1 MRTGLGRAS
10 DFPGQFVH
18 LSQLLTTCVYIHPHL
33 FLFSSANILTLSEGN
48 PEVMPHRKPW
58 CYRCPSVGRWETTTE
73 NIEQNK
79 PTLRGVCIS
88 HRYIGT
94 YVCDSWWLST
104 WTNLQIGWRVW
115 KAGIKEAVSLCQRL
129 ERLEGLQR
137 GYWRDQKI
145 QVKYCGAWG
154 STERPICTCCLCVR
168 QLEPRGSRGQLLGR
182 LSV

>member
-1 MRTGLGRAS
+1 MYVIQCIAFELLLGFSCVNFVFFQKGSAYLPDFFYLLSWANYILLHLFYTQMRTGLGRAS

-94 YVCDSWWLST
+94 YVCDSW
-104 WTNLQIGWRVW
+104 
-115 KAGIKEAVSLCQRL
+115 
-129 ERLEGLQR
+129 
-137 GYWRDQKI
+137 
-145 QVKYCGAWG
+145 
-154 STERPICTCCLCVR
+154 
-168 QLEPRGSRGQLLGR
+168 
-182 LSV
+182 